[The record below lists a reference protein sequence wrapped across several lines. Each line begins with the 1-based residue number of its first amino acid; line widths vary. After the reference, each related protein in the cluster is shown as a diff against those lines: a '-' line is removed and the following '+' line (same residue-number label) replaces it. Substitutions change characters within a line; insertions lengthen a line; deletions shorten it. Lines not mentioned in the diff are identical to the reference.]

1 MGILAPAAG
10 YDRIQKKLEGA
21 QNFVLLQASGLIRF
35 FDHSSLSSVRYNS
48 AVKFLDYS
56 LRTPEEN
63 LACDEALLD
72 QCEHGTEPEILRFW
86 EPDRY
91 FVVLGYACRISDDI
105 RLNSCVQN
113 NIPILRRLSGG
124 GTILQGP
131 GCLNY
136 SLILHTDYSPALAT
150 ITGTNRFILD
160 RIRTGIGKL
169 LGREVAIQGHTDLT
183 LGNLKFAGNSQR
195 RRRRSLLFHGSF
207 LLNMDLSMIE
217 QVLTVPLKRPVY
229 RGDRTHLNFLTNLN
243 IPAEEIKNALREEW
257 NASGELRP
265 SFETQIATLL
275 RDRYSKTEWNCR
287 F

>member
-1 MGILAPAAG
+1 MK
-10 YDRIQKKLEGA
+10 Y
-21 QNFVLLQASGLIRF
+21 
-35 FDHSSLSSVRYNS
+35 
-48 AVKFLDYS
+48 LDYS

-72 QCEHGTEPEILRFW
+72 LCENGLEPAILRFW

-91 FVVLGYACRISDDI
+91 FVVLGYSCRISDDI
-105 RLNSCVQN
+105 RLNSCSQN
-113 NIPILRRLSGG
+113 NIPILRRLTGG

-136 SLILHTDYSPALAT
+136 SLILHTDYSPAMGT

-160 RIRTGIGKL
+160 RIRTGLGKL
-169 LGREVAIQGHTDLT
+169 LGSEVTVQGHTDLT
-183 LGNLKFAGNSQR
+183 LGSLKFAGSSQR
-195 RRRRSLLFHGSF
+195 RRRRSLLFHGSI

-217 QVLTVPLKRPVY
+217 QILTVPPKRPAY
-229 RGDRTHLNFLTNLN
+229 RGDRSHLDFLTNLN
-243 IPAEEIKNALREEW
+243 IPAPDIKKALLEAW
-257 NASGELRP
+257 NASRELRP
-265 SFETQIATLL
+265 SFETQIAHLL